1 MVFVPACPGSR
12 EESAREQV
20 PLVVAGPVGE
30 DEILHSIDA
39 ATEQARVVHGGERKR
54 TADFR
59 RSWLSTRLKAVSLA
73 VVQSCRDP
81 LLGDLILAVEAFG
94 VDAQKHLDA
103 MASPLGHLGGG
114 YSPIEPG
121 R

>member
-39 ATEQARVVHGGERKR
+39 ATEQARVVPWR
-54 TADFR
+54 
-59 RSWLSTRLKAVSLA
+59 
-73 VVQSCRDP
+73 
-81 LLGDLILAVEAFG
+81 
-94 VDAQKHLDA
+94 
-103 MASPLGHLGGG
+103 
-114 YSPIEPG
+114 
-121 R
+121 